1 MQNHKKLMPVK
12 SLNILFAV
20 QGEGRG
26 HLSQAIVA
34 YEWLKEEGHKVSG
47 VIVGGGGTQ
56 NLPAYFKKR
65 IQAPIYRIESPCF
78 VRDHHN
84 KAVRLL
90 PTIIRTIG
98 KIRKHWRGI
107 LVIREIVK
115 RQQPDLILNFY
126 EPLVGIAHFFNS
138 IKTDTISIAHQYLFI
153 HPSFVFPPELTRKDK
168 WLLKKYTRLTAN
180 GSKKLLALSFNEG
193 NLTKH
198 ENIYPCPPFIRNE
211 IKSVEPFKG
220 AHLLVYIVNAGYM
233 ENIIEWHKENPSV
246 PIHCFTDSKKVK
258 DKWEYSN
265 TLTFHSLNDQQFIRY
280 MTNAS
285 SVITTAGFE
294 SVCEAFYMNKSVM
307 MVPVEG
313 HAEQKCNAFD
323 GERAGVGIAS
333 ATFKLTHAI
342 DMKDTDEEAARL
354 FKTWSN
360 RLPEF
365 LTAAFYDI
373 KHVAN
378 LKSVE
383 NEILY
388 SESYSM
394 E

>member
-1 MQNHKKLMPVK
+1 MAGKN
-12 SLNILFAV
+12 LNILLTV

-65 IQAPIYRIESPCF
+65 IQSPIYRIESPCF
-78 VRDHHN
+78 VRDQHN

-90 PTIIRTIG
+90 PTIIRAIG
-98 KIRKHWRGI
+98 KTRKYLKGI
-107 LVIREIVK
+107 LVIQEIVK

-126 EPLVGIAHFFNS
+126 EPLVGIAHFFNR

-153 HPSFVFPPELTRKDK
+153 HPSFIFPPELTRKEK
-168 WLLKKYTRLTAN
+168 WLLKRYTRLTAH
-180 GSKKLLALSFNEG
+180 GSKKILALSFNEG
-193 NLTKH
+193 SLTKH
-198 ENIYPCPPFIRNE
+198 KNIYLCPPFIRNE

-220 AHLLVYIVNAGYM
+220 SHLLVYIVNAGYM
-233 ENIIEWHKENPSV
+233 ENIIEWHKENPAV
-246 PIHCFTDSKKVK
+246 QIHCFTDSKKVK
-258 DKWEYSN
+258 DKWAYSE

-280 MTNAS
+280 MTNAL

-294 SVCEAFYMNKSVM
+294 SVCEAFYLNKPVM

-313 HAEQKCNAFD
+313 HAEQRCNAFD
-323 GERAGVGIAS
+323 GEKAGVGIAS
-333 ATFKLTHAI
+333 ATFKLTQAI
-342 DMKDTDEEAARL
+342 DMKDTDEEVARL
-354 FKTWSN
+354 FKIWSN

-365 LTAAFYDI
+365 LTAALNDI
-373 KHVAN
+373 KQVSN
-378 LKSVE
+378 LKHAE
-383 NEILY
+383 EAFLY